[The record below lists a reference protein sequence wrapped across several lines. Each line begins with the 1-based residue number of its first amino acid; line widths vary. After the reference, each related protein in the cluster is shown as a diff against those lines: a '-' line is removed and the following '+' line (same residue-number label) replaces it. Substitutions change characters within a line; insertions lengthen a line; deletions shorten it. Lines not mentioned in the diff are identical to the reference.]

1 MSHSKG
7 IDNIPLEEIISKLQY
22 DIVSKSIKTLFKIG
36 CGKII
41 KSDDA
46 TEIRPTEAG
55 DNSHSKLL
63 QCDSGESEI
72 SANPPLV
79 AESDTYYHLS
89 SEVKDA
95 FSTSNTVPENEN
107 GASKTGNEESAP
119 VIEHAR
125 AEKRL
130 VSTCVP
136 VAMFGNHVELNHS
149 SNNQPFLTEFQVK

>member
-1 MSHSKG
+1 MS
-7 IDNIPLEEIISKLQY
+7 
-22 DIVSKSIKTLFKIG
+22 KTLFKIG

-41 KSDDA
+41 KSSDV

-55 DNSHSKLL
+55 DNPHSKLL

-79 AESDTYYHLS
+79 VESDTYHNQS
-89 SEVKDA
+89 SEVKDT
-95 FSTSNTVPENEN
+95 FSAPNTLPENEN
-107 GASKTGNEESAP
+107 GASKTGNEECAQ
-119 VIEHAR
+119 VIEHAP
-125 AEKRL
+125 AEERL